1 MAARFY
7 VGHWPIGCPRFMN
20 LCLKVETFM
29 IKTIYRRH
37 RSVLL
42 HMLFGALIGVVVLHP
57 LTTLVFWY
65 EFSEP
70 LNLPGNS
77 AWSFFVDRLTTAY
90 KVELLPMS
98 LVFAALG
105 GALGLVFG
113 IYHIKLVGQRRIVRY
128 LDHQLSEE
136 LPLLIARG
144 EGEHLEFKTSL
155 RWDVR
160 EQRASRVLEQ
170 VVVKTIAG
178 FLNHAGGTLLIG
190 VEDSGNIVG
199 IEPDFQTLK
208 HANRDGFERALMDAI
223 KNGLGGNACPLTHC
237 RFHDVGEKTV
247 CRVIIEKS
255 LQPVYYLDGRVARFL
270 LRAGNSTR
278 ELDVR
283 EAQAYLSQR
292 VLANA

>member
-1 MAARFY
+1 
-7 VGHWPIGCPRFMN
+7 
-20 LCLKVETFM
+20 
-29 IKTIYRRH
+29 
-37 RSVLL
+37 
-42 HMLFGALIGVVVLHP
+42 
-57 LTTLVFWY
+57 
-65 EFSEP
+65 
-70 LNLPGNS
+70 
-77 AWSFFVDRLTTAY
+77 
-90 KVELLPMS
+90 
-98 LVFAALG
+98 
-105 GALGLVFG
+105 LVFG

-128 LDHQLSEE
+128 LDHELAEE

-155 RWDVR
+155 RWDIR

-178 FLNHAGGTLLIG
+178 FLNHEGGTLLIG
-190 VEDSGNIVG
+190 VEDCGNIVG

-237 RFHDVGEKTV
+237 QFHDVGDKTV

-292 VLANA
+292 SMANA